1 MIMMEHSRQR
11 LSLDEGWRF
20 ALGHASDPDQDFG
33 FGAERTYDKTGQ
45 AKGATHP
52 TFQDAT

>member
-1 MIMMEHSRQR
+1 MMEHSRQR